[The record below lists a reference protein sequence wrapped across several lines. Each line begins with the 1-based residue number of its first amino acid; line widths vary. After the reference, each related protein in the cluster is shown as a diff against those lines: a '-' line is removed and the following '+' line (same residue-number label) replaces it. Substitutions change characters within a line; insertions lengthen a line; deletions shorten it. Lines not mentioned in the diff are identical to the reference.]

1 MDYLTAIEKIHEFG
15 KFGSILGLERMTVLM
30 DLLGNPQEKLKIIHV
45 AGTNGKGSVC
55 RYLYSILQEGGYRV
69 GLYTSPYI
77 ENFTERIEFNG
88 EEISPSDLSK
98 YTEIVLTKVQEMIAA
113 GNESPTEFE
122 VITAIGFCYFADSN
136 ADFLV
141 LEVGL
146 GGIGDSTNI
155 IKNPVLSIITSISF
169 DHMEYLGNTLVEI
182 ATEKAGIIKEGI
194 PIIANI
200 EDMDSLETVRKIA
213 ISKGSPFYSTKDI
226 KVSNIKKSILK
237 YNFDV
242 EVMGETY
249 KNIEL
254 SMIGMHQIQ
263 NAICA
268 LAGIELLSANKT
280 IFISEEQVYNGFRK
294 AIQVGRLEIIGKTPY
309 FIIDGAH
316 NEAGAKALEAVIKEH
331 FNSKR
336 VLLVIGMLKDKKID
350 AILDALIPLADCVIA
365 SEPDNPRK
373 LDSKVLAKEIERFG
387 KKVIEIPDILKAV
400 EYCNNVKDEFDLIL
414 CAGSLYLIGKVR
426 GKIKNEGK

>member
-1 MDYLTAIEKIHEFG
+1 MDYLKAIEKIHEFG

-30 DLLGNPQEKLKIIHV
+30 DLLGNPQEKLKVIHV

-88 EEISPSDLSK
+88 KEISPDDLSK
-98 YTEIVLTKVQEMIAA
+98 YTEIVLSKVQEMIAL

-155 IKNPVLSIITSISF
+155 IKHPILSIITSISF

-200 EDMDSLETVRKIA
+200 EDFDSLKMVRKLA
-213 ISKGSPFYSTKDI
+213 RAKGSPFYSTNDI
-226 KVSNIKKSILK
+226 KVSNIKKNITK
-237 YNFDV
+237 YNFDA
-242 EVMGETY
+242 EVMGKSF

-268 LAGIELLSANKT
+268 LAGIELLLSNKT
-280 IFISEEQVYNGFRK
+280 IFLGDEQVYNGFRK
-294 AIQVGRLEIIGKTPY
+294 AIQAGRLEIIGEKPY

-331 FNSKR
+331 FKNKKI
-336 VLLVIGMLKDKKID
+336 LLVIGMLKDKKIN
-350 AILDALIPLADCVIA
+350 AILEALIPLADCVIA

-373 LDSKVLAKEIERFG
+373 LDSSLLAKEIGEYG
-387 KKVIEIPDILKAV
+387 VKVIEMPDILEAV
-400 EYCNNVKDEFDLIL
+400 EYCNKVKDKYDLIL

-426 GKIKNEGK
+426 GRIKNEGK

>member
-15 KFGSILGLERMTVLM
+15 KFGSILGLERMSVLM

-242 EVMGETY
+242 EVMGKTH
-249 KNIEL
+249 KSIEL

-268 LAGIELLSANKT
+268 LAGIELLSVNKT

-294 AIQVGRLEIIGKTPY
+294 AIQVGRLEIIGENPY

-331 FNSKR
+331 FKSKR

-387 KKVIEIPDILKAV
+387 KIVIEIPDILKAV

-426 GKIKNEGK
+426 GKVKNEGK

>member
-15 KFGSILGLERMTVLM
+15 KFGSILGLERMSVLM

-88 EEISPSDLSK
+88 EEISPSDLSN
-98 YTEIVLTKVQEMIAA
+98 YTEIVLSKVQEMIAL

-182 ATEKAGIIKEGI
+182 ATEKAGIIKTGV

-200 EDMDSLETVRKIA
+200 EDLDSLETVKRIA
-213 ISKGSPFYSTKDI
+213 QSKGSPFYSTKEI
-226 KVSNIKKSILK
+226 RVRNNKKNITE

-242 EVMGETY
+242 EVMGKTD
-249 KNIEL
+249 KNIEI

-268 LAGIELLSANKT
+268 LAGIELLLANKT
-280 IFISEEQVYNGFRK
+280 IFLSKEQVYNGFRE
-294 AIQVGRLEIIGKTPY
+294 AIQVGRLEIIGKNPY

-331 FNSKR
+331 FKDKR

-350 AILDALIPLADCVIA
+350 AILNALIPIADFVIA

-373 LDSKVLAKEIERFG
+373 LDAKLLAAEIEKFG
-387 KKVIEIPDILKAV
+387 KKVIEIPDVLKAV
-400 EYCNNVKDEFDLIL
+400 EYCNNVKGEYDLIL

-426 GKIKNEGK
+426 GRIKNESK